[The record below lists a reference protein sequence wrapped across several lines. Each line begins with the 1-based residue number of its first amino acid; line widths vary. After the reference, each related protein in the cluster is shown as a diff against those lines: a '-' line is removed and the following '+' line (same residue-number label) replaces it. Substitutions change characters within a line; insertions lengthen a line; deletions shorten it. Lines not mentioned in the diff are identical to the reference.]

1 VLLKRRGS
9 MPNLDNVGTDDDDD
23 DDVMSFIEE
32 IARLIRESDGTEQGS
47 LPTPLGQ
54 GGKPTPET

>member
-1 VLLKRRGS
+1 
-9 MPNLDNVGTDDDDD
+9 MPNLDTVGTDDDDD
-23 DDVMSFIEE
+23 DVISFIEE

-54 GGKPTPET
+54 GGGKPTPET

>member
-1 VLLKRRGS
+1 
-9 MPNLDNVGTDDDDD
+9 MPNLDTVGTDDDD

-47 LPTPLGQ
+47 LRYGALSFPIFGAVSF
-54 GGKPTPET
+54 

>member
-1 VLLKRRGS
+1 

-23 DDVMSFIEE
+23 DDVLSFLEE
-32 IARLIRESDGTEQGS
+32 VARLIHESDETEQGS

-54 GGKPTPET
+54 GGTPTPER

>member
-1 VLLKRRGS
+1 
-9 MPNLDNVGTDDDDD
+9 MPDLDTVGTDDDD

-32 IARLIRESDGTEQGS
+32 IARLIHESDGTEQGS

-54 GGKPTPET
+54 GGKPTPKT

>member
-1 VLLKRRGS
+1 MS
-9 MPNLDNVGTDDDDD
+9 NLDTVDTVDTDDDD

-54 GGKPTPET
+54 GGKPTPKT